1 MNFFKLIKSIVWT
14 FWDFTATK
22 DHTYCYYIV
31 CIAIWAHYVHCSCL
45 YEYIL
50 CKYTLQLANWV
61 IIFNGQCILCF
72 AWNFEYMAFI
82 LILISIFWNSNVN
95 TCLLNLSHNKQ
106 QATIFCIVMSCNIMC
121 ISIISTAFYGKL
133 ILLKSSYQ
141 TKFITQSYLIQPS

>member
-72 AWNFEYMAFI
+72 TLRVYCIYINITIYILKFHWNT
-82 LILISIFWNSNVN
+82 W
-95 TCLLNLSHNKQ
+95 LLNLSRNKQ
-106 QATIFCIVMSCNIMC
+106 LATIFCIVMSCNIMC